1 MCASIDRE
9 HRTVDPRTAGG
20 IPRPP
25 ATLVVRER
33 LHAALDVGVRAPL
46 TLLIA
51 PPGTGKTV
59 LLSDWVRRRRDDG
72 TAVTW
77 ISGPAAGSFGRLLE
91 QALDGEPPE
100 PELVVVDDGHLLS
113 ATVLAELGLVL
124 RKSPH
129 ALRIVLAS
137 RYDLPLPVP
146 ELELRGLALTLRS
159 RDLRFTDAEAT
170 QLVKAH
176 AGRASAE
183 DIRLFQANTAG
194 WAAALVLAARTFA
207 ASGEVRWSLVN
218 QGPVLDLFLG
228 ETVGTLDE
236 RVQTMLLS
244 TFGVPSVTAELAA
257 ALSDDPDAG
266 AMLAELAGNGLLVTA
281 YVDGPGGEP
290 TYRYHPLL
298 VELLRRRVA
307 GNADRA
313 RIVAAAQH
321 RSAVY
326 CENRGDS
333 VGALRS
339 ALGAED
345 PALVAR
351 IVLSRGPELLAA
363 GDLELVAVALG
374 VVPVEDFPHLTGV
387 RGLLRRASGD
397 VAGAIMDAAAANR
410 LTAERK
416 ARTPAE
422 PTGQREGRTP
432 DRPTGERMP
441 GGVIGERGAGESAGA
456 AGEREARE
464 ARAAERAVGGGPGAG
479 PRGGGRTAEWV
490 GGGGSVE
497 GDALAADA
505 ALLGLWKSR
514 YGWHGVRAAIDEA
527 RRLLGTDGR
536 GSDAVLGPERLAWLL
551 IELAAAETWAGELDS
566 ASEHLGEALVSA
578 RMAAHSRLIAGGLVH
593 QAVVQ
598 YAVGQLRNAARSARE
613 ALDIGGD
620 ELPRE
625 YAVRA
630 YVVLGFAALSD
641 LRRDEAWRW
650 YELVAMT
657 EAAESDTVIGA
668 LRAMLRGV
676 LVIEDGRLDEALSEL
691 SVDPPAA
698 GPLPSFLARDL
709 ALLRFRLAVLIGD
722 EDGAVVQLAE
732 LDRTGNCPEADL
744 LRAMLSISDGDLRAT
759 VRTIDEALAHPGIY
773 SPLSSAAA
781 SFRTVLLARAADPI
795 AAEASLVDTL
805 NRVAPQRIVHTLIPA
820 GGEQVFLDQLRAY
833 VGTPNPHPFAAIAL
847 EKLTGYQSPGGVTL
861 LARTRPDKHVVPD
874 RRLSAVVNGA
884 QIRLTAREADVLDQL
899 ALGNSYT
906 ETAKALFITENT
918 VKTHLMALY
927 RKLGVEKRSA
937 ALRVARGVGLLR
949 PAPAVETGLP
959 AAQGSSPG
967 AFGGQGRLR

>member
-1 MCASIDRE
+1 M
-9 HRTVDPRTAGG
+9 
-20 IPRPP
+20 
-25 ATLVVRER
+25 VRER

-77 ISGPAAGSFGRLLE
+77 ISGHAAGSFGRMLE
-91 QALDGEPPE
+91 QAVDRDPSD

-113 ATVLAELGLVL
+113 ATVLAELALVL

-170 QLVKAH
+170 ELVKAH
-176 AGRASAE
+176 AGSATAE

-228 ETVGTLDE
+228 ETVSTLNE
-236 RVQTMLLS
+236 RVQAMLLS

-281 YVDGPGGEP
+281 YVDGPGAEP
-290 TYRYHPLL
+290 SYRYHPLL

-307 GNADRA
+307 ANAERA

-321 RSAVY
+321 RSALY
-326 CENRGDS
+326 YENRGDS

-339 ALGAED
+339 ALGADD

-363 GDLELVAVALG
+363 GELELVAVALG
-374 VVPVEDFPHLTGV
+374 VVPVEDFPHLLGV

-397 VAGAIMDAAAANR
+397 VAGAVMDAAAADR
-410 LTAERK
+410 L
-416 ARTPAE
+416 
-422 PTGQREGRTP
+422 
-432 DRPTGERMP
+432 TGERDAP
-441 GGVIGERGAGESAGA
+441 TPED
-456 AGEREARE
+456 
-464 ARAAERAVGGGPGAG
+464 
-479 PRGGGRTAEWV
+479 
-490 GGGGSVE
+490 
-497 GDALAADA
+497 DALEADA
-505 ALLGLWKSR
+505 VLLRLWKSR
-514 YGWHGVRAAIDEA
+514 YGWHDVRSAIDGA
-527 RRLLGTDGR
+527 RSLLSPDSGS
-536 GSDAVLGPERLAWLL
+536 SDAVLGPERLAWLL
-551 IELAAAETWAGELDS
+551 IELAAAETWADDLDRAS
-566 ASEHLGEALVSA
+566 AHLGEALVSA

-593 QAVVQ
+593 RAVVQ
-598 YAVGQLRNAARSARE
+598 YARGQLRNAARSARE

-620 ELPRE
+620 DLPPE

-630 YVVLGFAALSD
+630 YVVLGFAALGD

-657 EAAESDTVIGA
+657 ASAESDTVIGA
-668 LRAMLRGV
+668 LRATLRGV
-676 LVIEDGRLDEALSEL
+676 LLIEDGRLDEALSEL
-691 SVDPPAA
+691 SADPAAA

-722 EDGAVVQLAE
+722 EDGAAGQLAE
-732 LDRTGNCPEADL
+732 LDRVGSGPEAEL
-744 LRAMLSISDGDLRAT
+744 LQAMLSIGEGDLRAT
-759 VRTIDEALAHPGIY
+759 VRMIDEVLAHPGIY
-773 SPLSSAAA
+773 PPVASAAA
-781 SFRTVLLARAADPI
+781 SFRTVLLTRAADPA

-805 NRVAPQRIVHTLIPA
+805 NRVAPQRIVHALIPA
-820 GGEQVFLDQLRAY
+820 GGEPVFLDQLRAY
-833 VGTPNPHPFAAIAL
+833 ARSPNPHPFAAIAL
-847 EKLTGYQSPGGVTL
+847 ERLDGYRSKGGVTL
-861 LARTRPDKHVVPD
+861 LARTRPDTDAVPD

-884 QIRLTAREADVLDQL
+884 QIRLTGREADVLDQL

-967 AFGGQGRLR
+967 AFDGQGRLR

>member
-9 HRTVDPRTAGG
+9 HRAVDSRAAGG

-25 ATLVVRER
+25 STLVVRDR
-33 LHAALDVGVRAPL
+33 LHAALDFGVRSPL

-51 PPGTGKTV
+51 PAGTGKTV
-59 LLSDWVRRRRDDG
+59 LLSDWVTRRRDAG
-72 TAVTW
+72 TPVTW
-77 ISGPAAGSFGRLLE
+77 IGGHAAGSFGRLLE
-91 QALDGEPPE
+91 QAMDADPPATG
-100 PELVVVDDGHLLS
+100 LTVIDDGHLLS
-113 ATVLAELGLVL
+113 ATVLAELALVL

-170 QLVKAH
+170 ELVKAH
-176 AGRASAE
+176 AGRATAE

-207 ASGEVRWSLVN
+207 ASGEVVWSLVN

-228 ETVGTLDE
+228 ETVNTLDE

-244 TFGVPSVTAELAA
+244 TFGVPSVTGELAA
-257 ALSDDPDAG
+257 TLSDDSDAG

-281 YVDGPGGEP
+281 YVDGPGIEP

-307 GNADRA
+307 ASPARA
-313 RIVAAAQH
+313 RIVAAAQR
-321 RSAVY
+321 RSALY
-326 CENRGDS
+326 YENRGDS

-363 GDLELVAVALG
+363 GELELVAAAFAAL
-374 VVPVEDFPHLTGV
+374 PADYVEVHPHLTGV

-397 VAGAIMDAAAANR
+397 VAGAVMDAAAADR
-410 LTAERK
+410 LTADQGPEHRDQS
-416 ARTPAE
+416 RRE
-422 PTGQREGRTP
+422 PTP
-432 DRPTGERMP
+432 DD
-441 GGVIGERGAGESAGA
+441 
-456 AGEREARE
+456 
-464 ARAAERAVGGGPGAG
+464 
-479 PRGGGRTAEWV
+479 
-490 GGGGSVE
+490 
-497 GDALAADA
+497 DALEADA
-505 ALLGLWKSR
+505 VLLRLWKSR
-514 YGWHGVRAAIDEA
+514 YGWHDVQAAIDDA
-527 RRLLGTDGR
+527 RSFLALDRTAGGR
-536 GSDAVLGPERLAWLL
+536 RSEAVLGPERLAWLH
-551 IELAAAETWAGELDS
+551 IELAATETWAGDLDRAS
-566 ASEHLGEALVSA
+566 AHLDEALVSA
-578 RMAAHSRLIAGGLVH
+578 RMASHSRLIAGGLVH
-593 QAVVQ
+593 RAVVQ
-598 YAVGQLRNAARSARE
+598 YVRGQVRNAARSARE
-613 ALDIGGD
+613 ALDTGGD

-650 YELVAMT
+650 YELVALT
-657 EAAESDTVIGA
+657 ESAESDTVIAA

-676 LVIEDGRLDEALSEL
+676 LLIEDGRLDEALAEL
-691 SVDPPAA
+691 TVDPAAA

-722 EDGAVVQLAE
+722 EDGAVAQLGE
-732 LDRTGNCPEADL
+732 LDRARSCSEAEL
-744 LRAMLSISDGDLRAT
+744 LRAMLSIGQGDLRAT
-759 VRTIDEALAHPGIY
+759 VTMIDGVLARPGIY
-773 SPLSSAAA
+773 PPVASAAA
-781 SFRTVLLARAADPI
+781 SFRTVLLVRAADPV

-805 NRVAPQRIVHTLIPA
+805 NRVAPQRIVHALIPA
-820 GGEQVFLDQLRAY
+820 GSEDVFLDQLREYAL
-833 VGTPNPHPFAAIAL
+833 TPNPHPFAAIAL
-847 EKLTGYQSPGGVTL
+847 EKLSAYQGASTGSGGMTL
-861 LARTRPDKHVVPD
+861 LARTRPDTQAAPV

-884 QIRLTAREADVLDQL
+884 QIRLTAREAEVLDQL

-906 ETAKALFITENT
+906 EIAKALFITENT

-927 RKLGVEKRSA
+927 RKLGAEKRSA

-949 PAPAVETGLP
+949 PAPAVETDPPGV
-959 AAQGSSPG
+959 QGSSPG

>member
-77 ISGPAAGSFGRLLE
+77 ISGHAAGPFGRLLE
-91 QALDGEPPE
+91 QAMDSDQPE

-113 ATVLAELGLVL
+113 ATVLAELGSVL

-137 RYDLPLPVP
+137 RYDLALPVP

-170 QLVKAH
+170 ELVQAH

-228 ETVGTLDE
+228 ETVSTLDE

-307 GNADRA
+307 ANADRA

-326 CENRGDS
+326 YENRGDS

-363 GDLELVAVALG
+363 GELELVAVALG

-397 VAGAIMDAAAANR
+397 VAGAVMDAAAADR
-410 LTAERK
+410 L
-416 ARTPAE
+416 
-422 PTGQREGRTP
+422 
-432 DRPTGERMP
+432 TGEREARTSS
-441 GGVIGERGAGESAGA
+441 GV
-456 AGEREARE
+456 AGEREARTPGE
-464 ARAAERAVGGGPGAG
+464 PAGRPEGRASDRVAGERTP
-479 PRGGGRTAEWV
+479 ED
-490 GGGGSVE
+490 
-497 GDALAADA
+497 DALEADA
-505 ALLGLWKSR
+505 ALLRLWKSR
-514 YGWHGVRAAIDEA
+514 YGWHDVRAAIDGA
-527 RRLLGTDGR
+527 RGLLAPDGR
-536 GSDAVLGPERLAWLL
+536 SGDAVLGPERLAWLL
-551 IELAAAETWAGELDS
+551 IELAAAETWADELDS

-593 QAVVQ
+593 HGVVQ
-598 YAVGQLRNAARSARE
+598 YALGQVRNAARSARE

-657 EAAESDTVIGA
+657 EPAESDTVIGA

-676 LVIEDGRLDEALSEL
+676 LLIEDGRLDEALSEL
-691 SVDPPAA
+691 SVDPAAA

-722 EDGAVVQLAE
+722 EDGAVGQLAE
-732 LDRTGNCPEADL
+732 LDRTGSCPEAEL
-744 LRAMLSISDGDLRAT
+744 LRAMLSISEGDLRAT
-759 VRTIDEALAHPGIY
+759 VRMIDEVLARPGIY
-773 SPLSSAAA
+773 PPVASAAA
-781 SFRTVLLARAADPI
+781 SFRTVLLARAADPV

-805 NRVAPQRIVHTLIPA
+805 NRVAPQRIVHTLVPA

-833 VGTPNPHPFAAIAL
+833 VVTPNPHPFAAIAL
-847 EKLTGYQSPGGVTL
+847 EKLTAYQSPGGVTL
-861 LARTRPDKHVVPD
+861 LARTRPDKQAAPD

>member
-1 MCASIDRE
+1 M
-9 HRTVDPRTAGG
+9 
-20 IPRPP
+20 
-25 ATLVVRER
+25 VRDR
-33 LHAALDVGVRAPL
+33 LHAALDFGVRSPL

-51 PPGTGKTV
+51 PAGTGKTV
-59 LLSDWVRRRRDDG
+59 LLSDWVTRCRDAG

-77 ISGPAAGSFGRLLE
+77 IGGHAAGSFGQLLE
-91 QALDGEPPE
+91 QAMDAEPPAAG
-100 PELVVVDDGHLLS
+100 LTVIDDGHLLS
-113 ATVLAELGLVL
+113 ATALAELALVL

-170 QLVKAH
+170 ELVKAH
-176 AGRASAE
+176 AGRATAE

-207 ASGEVRWSLVN
+207 ASGEVVWSLVN

-228 ETVGTLDE
+228 ETVNTLDE

-244 TFGVPSVTAELAA
+244 TFGMPSVTAELAA
-257 ALSDDPDAG
+257 TLSDDSDTG

-281 YVDGPGGEP
+281 YVDGPGSEP

-307 GNADRA
+307 ASPERA
-313 RIVAAAQH
+313 RIVAAAQR
-321 RSAVY
+321 RSALY
-326 CENRGDS
+326 YENRGDS
-333 VGALRS
+333 VGALRG

-351 IVLSRGPELLAA
+351 MVLSRGPELLAA
-363 GDLELVAVALG
+363 GELELVAAAFAAL
-374 VVPVEDFPHLTGV
+374 PADYVETHPHLTGV
-387 RGLLRRASGD
+387 RGLLRRVSGD
-397 VAGAIMDAAAANR
+397 VAGAVMDAAAADR
-410 LTAERK
+410 LTAERD
-416 ARTPAE
+416 PAAS
-422 PTGQREGRTP
+422 TP
-432 DRPTGERMP
+432 DD
-441 GGVIGERGAGESAGA
+441 
-456 AGEREARE
+456 
-464 ARAAERAVGGGPGAG
+464 
-479 PRGGGRTAEWV
+479 
-490 GGGGSVE
+490 
-497 GDALAADA
+497 DALEADA
-505 ALLGLWKSR
+505 VLLRLWKSR
-514 YGWHGVRAAIDEA
+514 YGWHDVQAAIDGTRSLLA
-527 RRLLGTDGR
+527 LDRTAGDRR
-536 GSDAVLGPERLAWLL
+536 SEAVLGPERLAWLL
-551 IELAAAETWAGELDS
+551 IELAATQTWAGDLDGAS
-566 ASEHLGEALVSA
+566 AHLDEALVSA
-578 RMAAHSRLIAGGLVH
+578 RMASHSRLIAGGLVH
-593 QAVVQ
+593 RAVVQ
-598 YAVGQLRNAARSARE
+598 YVRGQVRNAARSARE
-613 ALDIGGD
+613 ALDTGGD

-657 EAAESDTVIGA
+657 ESAESDTVIAA

-676 LVIEDGRLDEALSEL
+676 LLIEDGRLDEALSEL
-691 SVDPPAA
+691 TVDPAAA

-722 EDGAVVQLAE
+722 EDGAAAQLAE
-732 LDRTGNCPEADL
+732 LDRVGSCSEAEL
-744 LRAMLSISDGDLRAT
+744 LRAMLSIGQGDLRAT
-759 VRTIDEALAHPGIY
+759 VTMIDAVLARPGIY
-773 SPLSSAAA
+773 PPVASAAA
-781 SFRTVLLARAADPI
+781 SFRTVLLVRAADPV

-805 NRVAPQRIVHTLIPA
+805 NRVAPQRIVHALIPA
-820 GGEQVFLDQLRAY
+820 GGEEVFLDQLREY
-833 VGTPNPHPFAAIAL
+833 VVTPNSHPFAAIAL
-847 EKLTGYQSPGGVTL
+847 EKLSGYQGASTGSGGVTL
-861 LARTRPDKHVVPD
+861 LARTRPDAHAAPV

-884 QIRLTAREADVLDQL
+884 QIRLTAREAEVLDQL

-906 ETAKALFITENT
+906 EIAKALFITENT

-927 RKLGVEKRSA
+927 RKLGAEKRSA

-949 PAPAVETGLP
+949 PAPAVETDPPGV
-959 AAQGSSPG
+959 QGPSSG